1 MNRRVVA
8 GVGLLSL
15 ALTGCAQSRSAMP
28 QQGSNVGPVGLSALP
43 SIHEAINQ
51 DNPKFDSRTLQSELR
66 ESALAQRS
74 EPDQQGQSHALG
86 QVQAEET
93 AHHALAGRPRAEQ
106 PGPSNSGQPDGVLS
120 LSQPGMVNG
129 TTEGEGAPT
138 SASAN
143 PVSNEAFPGEMPEI
157 PSELARDAGLST
169 GPSES
174 VEPGEALTASDV
186 NSLPLSVENDGPTP
200 LSPRGDLQNPESG
213 RSAGDSSPV
222 PVVAAPTLPGE
233 TVGPESNV
241 EIPVDRPAPSD
252 PSMPEGGIPPLPA
265 DGDQPSADG
274 PDMPSVP
281 PIELPPPPEVPQ
293 DGSGKDPV
301 EVPVDV
307 PTDPNKGSASSEAGQ
322 VPVVPAPKLPSETQ
336 ESLGEENPKSSSTS
350 AVGQPIAPE
359 GLPPLE
365 PAPVELAQVTL
376 PDQGSATKT
385 DADVTRTASNSSVM
399 KEPAR
404 PRTSHSAGSVAAR
417 VGNEVI
423 TRHELNKAVQ
433 TRLHSMNLTQAP
445 TEEELGMLAFAVLQ
459 EMVERSLIVQEAKRE
474 IKSPEHLAGFS
485 DNADQTWKDE
495 ELGPLLRKHSVTNEY
510 ELKQKLK
517 ELGISLEDIREDYR
531 RQFLSQGYM
540 RAKLGPKLFV
550 SLPEL
555 QAYYQAHLREYDRPA
570 QITWREIAITFSDA
584 SMKGQARA
592 KIESILNRLRQGED
606 FAKVAAAETEGP
618 NRNKGGVWE
627 TAPGSYAVDAVNA
640 AIESLPLNQIS
651 QVIEGP
657 ASYHLVRVENRRPA
671 GPIPFSDYELQS
683 RIRTAIM
690 NEKIQRESA
699 TFLTKL
705 RKQTIITT
713 MFDNVSFSQPEGR

>member
-8 GVGLLSL
+8 GVGLISL

-28 QQGSNVGPVGLSALP
+28 QQGSKVGPVGLSALP

-66 ESALAQRS
+66 ENALAHRS
-74 EPDQQGQSHALG
+74 EPGQPGQSQGQG
-86 QVQAEET
+86 QARAEET

-106 PGPSNSGQPDGVLS
+106 PAPSNSGQPDGVLS

-129 TTEGEGAPT
+129 TAEGEGAPS

-143 PVSNEAFPGEMPEI
+143 PMTNEAFASEIPEI
-157 PSELARDAGLST
+157 PSELARDAGLAT
-169 GPSES
+169 DPADLVAPE
-174 VEPGEALTASDV
+174 EALSAS
-186 NSLPLSVENDGPTP
+186 NASSLPIPIEDDAPTP
-200 LSPRGDLQNPESG
+200 LSPSGDPQNPASG
-213 RSAGDSSPV
+213 FPAGDSSPV

-233 TVGPESNV
+233 PTGPDSNV

-252 PSMPEGGIPPLPA
+252 PSLPEGGIPPLPA
-265 DGDQPSADG
+265 DGDQPPADG
-274 PDMPSVP
+274 SDMPSVP

-293 DGSGKDPV
+293 DASGKDSV
-301 EVPVDV
+301 EVPADV
-307 PTDPNKGSASSEAGQ
+307 PTDPKGSANSGSGQ
-322 VPVVPAPKLPSETQ
+322 APVVPAPKLPSETQ

-376 PDQGSATKT
+376 PDQGSATKM
-385 DADVTRTASNSSVM
+385 DPEVARAASNSSLM
-399 KEPAR
+399 KEPTR
-404 PRTSHSAGSVAAR
+404 PRSSHSAGSVAAR

-445 TEEELGMLAFAVLQ
+445 TDEELGMLAFAVLQ
-459 EMVERSLIVQEAKRE
+459 EMVERSLVVQEAKRE

-485 DNADQTWKDE
+485 DNANQTWMDE

-517 ELGISLEDIREDYR
+517 EIGISLDDIREDYR

-584 SMKGQARA
+584 GMKGQARA
-592 KIESILNRLRQGED
+592 KIESILTRLRQGED
-606 FAKVAAAETEGP
+606 FAKLAAAETDGP

-690 NEKIQRESA
+690 NDKIQRESA
-699 TFLTKL
+699 AFLTKL